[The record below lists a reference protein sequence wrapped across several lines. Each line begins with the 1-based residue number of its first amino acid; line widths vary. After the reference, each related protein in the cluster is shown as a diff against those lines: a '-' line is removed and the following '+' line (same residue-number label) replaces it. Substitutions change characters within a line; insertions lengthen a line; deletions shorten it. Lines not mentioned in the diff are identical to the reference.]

1 MFAQKLLRNVP
12 LIDETTRSPVFMLM
26 NSFLLED
33 KNIDYRILS
42 QLKQCCFS
50 EQLFIPVTK
59 IYSAERSKRLEI
71 GVYNYLFSD
80 RI

>member
-1 MFAQKLLRNVP
+1 
-12 LIDETTRSPVFMLM
+12 MLM